1 MIDPPCIRPSV
12 TSPFHSSP
20 FTLHS
25 SLHRHSPTASSA
37 TLTFYLHIAVDDTTL
52 VACTTDSGA
61 GDVVRETRQSALAS
75 RAINVEWPRSMI
87 RALVIDDSAY
97 NRVTLSRMLESHPE
111 IKVVATAVNGE
122 DGIKQVMKHRPDVIT
137 LDLEMPIMDGFAF
150 LRWLMANLPTAVI
163 AVSSRSSDRSVFKA
177 LELGAVDFIAKPGG
191 RVSPR
196 LEEIQKDLVTKV
208 QQTVELRMDNLRRR
222 VQEEDHPPSQPIAAA
237 ACAGGVELVV
247 IGCSTG
253 GPPALQHV
261 FSSLALLP
269 VPIVVAQHMPPTFT
283 RLFAE
288 RVNRL
293 AKYHVRE
300 AHDGEVIAGG
310 NVYIAPGGQQTEL
323 RRGDEGLYLRVFAAN
338 LSDLYAPSV
347 DRLLSTASDCCGERL
362 VAVIMTGMGDDG
374 AESIKK
380 VRERGGRTIAESAQ
394 SAIIFG
400 MPNEAIKTGAV
411 EQILALGDIPAA
423 IQKLCTG

>member
-1 MIDPPCIRPSV
+1 
-12 TSPFHSSP
+12 
-20 FTLHS
+20 
-25 SLHRHSPTASSA
+25 
-37 TLTFYLHIAVDDTTL
+37 
-52 VACTTDSGA
+52 
-61 GDVVRETRQSALAS
+61 
-75 RAINVEWPRSMI
+75 MI

-97 NRVTLSRMLESHPE
+97 NRVTLSRMLESHPDL
-111 IKVVATAVNGE
+111 KVVATAVNGE

-150 LRWLMANLPTAVI
+150 LRWLMANLATAVI

-208 QQTVELRMDNLRRR
+208 LQTVELRMDNLRRR
-222 VQEEDHPPSQPIAAA
+222 VQEEDQPPAPAIPAA

-293 AKYHVRE
+293 TKYHVVE
-300 AHDGEVIAGG
+300 AHDGVVIAGG
-310 NVYIAPGGQQTEL
+310 NVYIAPGGQQTEV
-323 RRGDEGLYLRVFAAN
+323 RRGDDGLYLRVFAAS

-362 VAVIMTGMGDDG
+362 AAVIMTGMGDDG
-374 AESIKK
+374 AESIRK

-411 EQILALGDIPAA
+411 EQVLALSDIPVA
-423 IQKLCTG
+423 IQKLCTGSG

>member
-1 MIDPPCIRPSV
+1 M
-12 TSPFHSSP
+12 
-20 FTLHS
+20 
-25 SLHRHSPTASSA
+25 
-37 TLTFYLHIAVDDTTL
+37 
-52 VACTTDSGA
+52 
-61 GDVVRETRQSALAS
+61 S
-75 RAINVEWPRSMI
+75 RVI

-97 NRVTLSRMLESHPE
+97 NRVTLARMLESQPE

-122 DGIKQVMKHRPDVIT
+122 DGIKQVMKHRPDVVT

-208 QQTVELRMDNLRRR
+208 LQTVELRMDNLRRR
-222 VQEEDHPPSQPIAAA
+222 VQEEEHPPAPPVPLA
-237 ACAGGVELVV
+237 ACTGGIELVA

-261 FSSLALLP
+261 FSALPLLP

-293 AKYHVRE
+293 TKYQVRE
-300 AHDGEVIAGG
+300 AADGDLAAPGS
-310 NVYIAPGGQQTEL
+310 VYIAPGGQQTEV
-323 RRGDEGLYLRVFAAN
+323 RRGDGGLFLRVFPAS

-347 DRLLSTASDCCGERL
+347 DRLFSTASDCCAERL

-374 AESIKK
+374 SESIQK
-380 VRERGGRTIAESAQ
+380 VRERGGRTIAESAH

-411 EQILALGDIPAA
+411 EQVVALDDIPGA